1 MSACLNVESNHSFF
15 IIQYSSFITHYS
27 FHLNFL
33 FAWRY
38 FKSKKSTNA
47 INIIAWVT
55 VSAMAVGTAAIVV
68 VLSIFN
74 GFEGLVKTLYSS
86 FYPDVRITASQQKI
100 LLLDDATLAK
110 IKVLKNIA
118 AVSMVV
124 EENVHLQNGD
134 YRTNAVIKAVD
145 EEYNK
150 SSGVASM
157 MVNGKFET
165 GSIETPALVLGV
177 GIENALNLLSDR
189 SVTPVTAYLP
199 KRGVTSSNP
208 LESISTVNLQPTGSF
223 SIQQDFDN
231 KYVITNLSILKEM
244 LGMKH
249 NEYSAA
255 EIKLTDP
262 SAEKETIAALQQ
274 IMGNGYLVENRYQQN
289 RSLFAVMQLEKWAIY
304 GILSLILVIASFNM
318 IGALTMLVLE
328 KEQDI
333 QILQAM
339 GAEKKF
345 IQRIFL
351 TEGVLLAF
359 VGSIIGILLAMLFA
373 YLQVT
378 FKLIPLQGSF
388 VIDYYP
394 VDIFLTDIL
403 LVMLTVFVIAL
414 LASWVPSVKAAR
426 QKVSL
431 RAQ

>member
-1 MSACLNVESNHSFF
+1 LTIHHS
-15 IIQYSSFITHYS
+15 QKYP
-27 FHLNFL
+27 LNFL

-38 FKSKKSTNA
+38 FRSKKSTNA
-47 INIIAWVT
+47 INIIAWIT
-55 VSAMAVGTAAIVV
+55 VSAMAVGTAALVV

-86 FYPDVRITASQQKI
+86 FYPDIRITARQQKI
-100 LLLDDATLAK
+100 MLLDDATINK
-110 IKVLKNIA
+110 IKLLQNVKGL
-118 AVSMVV
+118 SMVV

-134 YRTNAVIKAVD
+134 YRTNAVIKGVD
-145 EEYNK
+145 EAYVNT
-150 SSGVASM
+150 SGVKDMITA
-157 MVNGKFET
+157 GQFEL
-165 GSIETPALVLGV
+165 GSNETPALVLGV
-177 GIENALNLLSDR
+177 GIEGALNLRSDR

-199 KRGVTSSNP
+199 KRGVTSANP
-208 LESISTVNLQPTGSF
+208 LDAISTVNLQPTGAF

-231 KYVITNLSILKEM
+231 KYVMTNLDILKEM
-244 LGMKH
+244 LGLQS

-255 EIKLTDP
+255 ELKLKDVK
-262 SAEKETIAALQQ
+262 AEKETIAALQKLL
-274 IMGNGYLVENRYQQN
+274 GNNYLVENRYQQN
-289 RSLFAVMQLEKWAIY
+289 RSLYGVMQVEKWAIY
-304 GILSLILVIASFNM
+304 GILSLILIIASFNM

-339 GAEKKF
+339 GASKSF

-351 TEGVLLAF
+351 TEGVLLALI
-359 VGSIIGILLAMLFA
+359 GSVIGIVLAFIFT

-394 VDIFLTDIL
+394 VDIYFTDIL
-403 LVMLTVFVIAL
+403 LIVATVFVIGL
-414 LASWVPSVKAAR
+414 LASWIPSIKAAK

>member
-1 MSACLNVESNHSFF
+1 
-15 IIQYSSFITHYS
+15 
-27 FHLNFL
+27 LNFL

-55 VSAMAVGTAAIVV
+55 VTAMAVGTAALVV

-86 FYPDVRITASQQKI
+86 FYPDVRITAEQQKI
-100 LLLDDATLAK
+100 MLLDDATLAK
-110 IKVLKNIA
+110 IRVLSNIQ
-118 AVSMVV
+118 AVSMIV

-134 YRTNAVIKAVD
+134 YRTNAVIKGVD
-145 EEYNK
+145 ENYNK
-150 SSGVASM
+150 ASGVSSM
-157 MVNGKFET
+157 ITNGQFEI
-165 GSIETPALVLGV
+165 GSVETPALVLGS

-189 SVTPVTAYLP
+189 AINPVTAYLP

-208 LESISTVNLQPTGSF
+208 LEAISTVNLQPTGSF

-231 KYVITNLSILKEM
+231 KYVITNIDILKEM
-244 LGMKH
+244 LGLKA
-249 NEYSAA
+249 NEYSSV
-255 EIKLTDP
+255 EIKLGDV
-262 SAEKETIAALQQ
+262 KEEEQTIASLQKLL
-274 IMGNGYLVENRYQQN
+274 GKGYLVENRYQQN

-304 GILSLILVIASFNM
+304 GILSLILVIAAFNM

-339 GAEKKF
+339 GGGRKF

-351 TEGVLLAF
+351 TEGVLLALA
-359 VGSIIGILLAMLFA
+359 GSIIGIILALIFS

-378 FKLIPLQGSF
+378 FKLIPLTGSF

-394 VDIFLTDIL
+394 VKILLTDLL
-403 LVMLTVFVIAL
+403 LVVATVIVIGL
-414 LASWVPSVKAAR
+414 LASWIPSLKAAR
-426 QKVSL
+426 QKISL

>member
-1 MSACLNVESNHSFF
+1 MIVISTVAFGYSQLTIHHS
-15 IIQYSSFITHYS
+15 QKHP
-27 FHLNFL
+27 LNFL

-38 FKSKKSTNA
+38 FRSKKSTNA
-47 INIIAWVT
+47 INIIAWIT
-55 VSAMAVGTAAIVV
+55 VLAMAVGTAALVV

-86 FYPDVRITASQQKI
+86 FYPDIRITAKQQKI
-100 LLLDDATLAK
+100 MLLDDVTIKK
-110 IKVLKNIA
+110 IKLLQNVQSL
-118 AVSMVV
+118 SMVL

-134 YRTNAVIKAVD
+134 YRTNAVIKGVD
-145 EEYNK
+145 DAYVQT
-150 SSGVASM
+150 SGVKEMITA
-157 MVNGKFET
+157 GQFEL
-165 GSIETPALVLGV
+165 GSNETPALVLGV
-177 GIENALNLLSDR
+177 GIEGALNLRSDR

-199 KRGVTSSNP
+199 KRGVTSTNP
-208 LESISTVNLQPTGSF
+208 LDAISTVNLQPTGAF

-231 KYVITNLSILKEM
+231 KYVLTNLAILKEM
-244 LGMKH
+244 LGLKP

-255 EIKLTDP
+255 ELKLKDITT
-262 SAEKETIAALQQ
+262 EKETIAAIQQ
-274 IMGNGYLVENRYQQN
+274 ILGNNYLVENRYQQN
-289 RSLFAVMQLEKWAIY
+289 RSLFGVMQMEKWAIY
-304 GILSLILVIASFNM
+304 GILSLILIIASFNM

-339 GAEKKF
+339 GAGKSF

-351 TEGVLLAF
+351 TEGVLLALI
-359 VGSIIGILLAMLFA
+359 GSVIGIVLALIFS

-394 VDIFLTDIL
+394 VEISITDIL
-403 LVMLTVFVIAL
+403 LIVLTVFVIGL
-414 LASWVPSVKAAR
+414 LASWLPSAKAAK

>member
-1 MSACLNVESNHSFF
+1 
-15 IIQYSSFITHYS
+15 
-27 FHLNFL
+27 LNFL

-55 VSAMAVGTAAIVV
+55 VTAMAVGTAALVV

-86 FYPDVRITASQQKI
+86 FYPDVRITAEQQKI
-100 LLLDDATLAK
+100 MLLDDATLAK
-110 IKVLKNIA
+110 IRLLTNVT

-134 YRTNAVIKAVD
+134 YRTNAVIKGVD
-145 EEYNK
+145 ENYNK
-150 SSGVASM
+150 ASGVSSM
-157 MVNGKFET
+157 ISNGRFET
-165 GSIETPALVLGV
+165 GSVETPALVLGV

-189 SVTPVTAYLP
+189 AINPVTAYLP

-208 LESISTVNLQPTGSF
+208 LEAISTVNLQPTGSF

-231 KYVITNLSILKEM
+231 KYVITNIDILKEM
-244 LGMKH
+244 LGLKP
-249 NEYSAA
+249 NEYSSA
-255 EIKLTDP
+255 EIKLANVKD
-262 SAEKETIAALQQ
+262 EEQTIAALQQ
-274 IMGNGYLVENRYQQN
+274 LLGKGYLVENRYQQN

-304 GILSLILVIASFNM
+304 GILSLILVIAAFNM

-339 GAEKKF
+339 GGSRKF
-345 IQRIFL
+345 IQKIFL
-351 TEGVLLAF
+351 TEGVLLALT
-359 VGSIIGILLAMLFA
+359 GSIIGIMLALIFS

-378 FKLIPLQGSF
+378 FKLIPLTGSF

-394 VDIFLTDIL
+394 VKILLTDIL
-403 LVMLTVFVIAL
+403 LVITTVIIIGL

>member
-1 MSACLNVESNHSFF
+1 
-15 IIQYSSFITHYS
+15 
-27 FHLNFL
+27 
-33 FAWRY
+33 
-38 FKSKKSTNA
+38 
-47 INIIAWVT
+47 
-55 VSAMAVGTAAIVV
+55 MAVGTAALVV

-86 FYPDVRITASQQKI
+86 FYPDIRITARQQKI
-100 LLLDDATLAK
+100 MLLDDATINK
-110 IKVLKNIA
+110 IKLLQNVKGL
-118 AVSMVV
+118 SMVV

-134 YRTNAVIKAVD
+134 YRTNAVIKGVD
-145 EEYNK
+145 EAYVTT
-150 SSGVASM
+150 SGVKDMITA
-157 MVNGKFET
+157 GQFEL
-165 GSIETPALVLGV
+165 GSNETPALVLGV
-177 GIENALNLLSDR
+177 GIEGALNLRSDR

-208 LESISTVNLQPTGSF
+208 LDAISTVNLQPTGAF

-231 KYVITNLSILKEM
+231 KYVMTNLDILKEM
-244 LGMKH
+244 LGLQS

-255 EIKLTDP
+255 ELKLKDVK
-262 SAEKETIAALQQ
+262 AEKETIAALQQ
-274 IMGNGYLVENRYQQN
+274 LLGNKYLVENRYQQN
-289 RSLFAVMQLEKWAIY
+289 RSLFGVMQVEKWAIY
-304 GILSLILVIASFNM
+304 GILSLILIIASFNM

-339 GAEKKF
+339 GASKSF

-351 TEGVLLAF
+351 TEGVLLALI
-359 VGSIIGILLAMLFA
+359 GSVIGIVLAFIFT

-394 VDIFLTDIL
+394 VDIYFTDIL
-403 LVMLTVFVIAL
+403 LIVATVFVIGL
-414 LASWVPSVKAAR
+414 LASWIPSIKAAK

>member
-1 MSACLNVESNHSFF
+1 
-15 IIQYSSFITHYS
+15 
-27 FHLNFL
+27 
-33 FAWRY
+33 
-38 FKSKKSTNA
+38 
-47 INIIAWVT
+47 
-55 VSAMAVGTAAIVV
+55 MAVGTAAIVV

-86 FYPDVRITASQQKI
+86 FYPDIRIMAAQQKVM
-100 LLLDDATLAK
+100 LLDDSTLAK
-110 IKVLKNIA
+110 IRLLKNISA
-118 AVSMVV
+118 ISMVV
-124 EENVHLQNGD
+124 EENVHLQNGE
-134 YRTNAVIKAVD
+134 YRTNAVVKGVD
-145 EEYNK
+145 DHYQS
-150 SSGVASM
+150 SSGVSSM
-157 MVNGKFET
+157 MMNGKFET
-165 GSIETPALVLGV
+165 GTIETPALVLGV

-189 SVTPVTAYLP
+189 AITPVTAYLP

-231 KYVITNLSILKEM
+231 KYVITNISILKEM
-244 LGMKH
+244 LGMKP
-249 NEYSAA
+249 NEYSSA
-255 EIKLTDP
+255 EIKLRDP
-262 SAEKETIAALQQ
+262 AVEKEVIVALQQ
-274 IMGNGYLVENRYQQN
+274 MLGKGYLVENRYEQN

-339 GAEKKF
+339 GAEKSF

-359 VGSIIGILLAMLFA
+359 AGTVIGILLAFLFA

-394 VDIFLTDIL
+394 VQILLTDIL
-403 LVMLTVFVIAL
+403 LVMATVFVIAL
-414 LASWVPSVKAAR
+414 LASWVPSLKAAR

-431 RAQ
+431 RSQ

>member
-1 MSACLNVESNHSFF
+1 
-15 IIQYSSFITHYS
+15 
-27 FHLNFL
+27 
-33 FAWRY
+33 
-38 FKSKKSTNA
+38 
-47 INIIAWVT
+47 
-55 VSAMAVGTAAIVV
+55 MAVGTAALVV

-86 FYPDVRITASQQKI
+86 FYPDVRITAEQQKI
-100 LLLDDATLAK
+100 MLLDDATLAK
-110 IKVLKNIA
+110 IRVLTNVT

-134 YRTNAVIKAVD
+134 YRTNAVIKGVD
-145 EEYNK
+145 ENYNK
-150 SSGVASM
+150 ASGVSSM
-157 MVNGKFET
+157 ITNGQFET
-165 GSIETPALVLGV
+165 GSVETPALVLGV

-189 SVTPVTAYLP
+189 AINPVTAYLP

-208 LESISTVNLQPTGSF
+208 LEAISTVNLQPTGSF

-231 KYVITNLSILKEM
+231 KYVITNIDILKEM
-244 LGMKH
+244 LGLKA
-249 NEYSAA
+249 NEYSSA
-255 EIKLTDP
+255 EIKLANVKDEET
-262 SAEKETIAALQQ
+262 TIAALQQ
-274 IMGNGYLVENRYQQN
+274 LLGKGYLVENRYQQN

-339 GAEKKF
+339 GGGRKF
-345 IQRIFL
+345 IQKIFL
-351 TEGVLLAF
+351 TEGVLLALT
-359 VGSIIGILLAMLFA
+359 GSIIGIILALIFS

-378 FKLIPLQGSF
+378 FKLIPLSGSF

-394 VDIFLTDIL
+394 VKILLTDIL
-403 LVMLTVFVIAL
+403 LVVVTVIVIGL
-414 LASWVPSVKAAR
+414 VASWVPSVKAAR

>member
-1 MSACLNVESNHSFF
+1 MTIHHS
-15 IIQYSSFITHYS
+15 QKHP
-27 FHLNFL
+27 LNFL

-38 FKSKKSTNA
+38 FRSKKSTNA
-47 INIIAWVT
+47 INIIAWIT
-55 VSAMAVGTAAIVV
+55 VMAMAVGTAALVV

-86 FYPDVRITASQQKI
+86 FYPDIRITAKQQKI
-100 LLLDDATLAK
+100 MLLDDATIKK
-110 IKVLKNIA
+110 IKLLQNVQSL
-118 AVSMVV
+118 SMVL

-134 YRTNAVIKAVD
+134 YRTNAVIKGVD
-145 EEYNK
+145 DAYVQT
-150 SSGVASM
+150 SGVKE
-157 MVNGKFET
+157 MVTSGQFEL
-165 GSIETPALVLGV
+165 GSNETPALVLGV
-177 GIENALNLLSDR
+177 GIEGALNLRSDR

-199 KRGVTSSNP
+199 KRGVTSTNP
-208 LESISTVNLQPTGSF
+208 LDAISTVNLQPTGAF

-231 KYVITNLSILKEM
+231 KYVLTNLDILKEM
-244 LGMKH
+244 LGLKP

-255 EIKLTDP
+255 ELKLKDVK
-262 SAEKETIAALQQ
+262 AEAETIAAIQK
-274 IMGNGYLVENRYQQN
+274 IAGNNYLVENRYQQN
-289 RSLFAVMQLEKWAIY
+289 RSLFGVMQMEKWAIY
-304 GILSLILVIASFNM
+304 GILSLILIIASFNM

-339 GAEKKF
+339 GAGKSF
-345 IQRIFL
+345 VQRIFL
-351 TEGVLLAF
+351 TEGVLLALI
-359 VGSIIGILLAMLFA
+359 GSVIGIVLALIFS

-394 VDIFLTDIL
+394 VEISITDIL
-403 LVMLTVFVIAL
+403 LIVVTVFVIGL
-414 LASWVPSVKAAR
+414 LASWLPSVKAAK

>member
-1 MSACLNVESNHSFF
+1 M
-15 IIQYSSFITHYS
+15 
-27 FHLNFL
+27 NFL

-55 VSAMAVGTAAIVV
+55 VTAMAVGTAALVV

-86 FYPDVRITASQQKI
+86 FYPDVRITAEQQKI
-100 LLLDDATLAK
+100 MLLDDATLAK
-110 IKVLKNIA
+110 IRVLTNVT

-134 YRTNAVIKAVD
+134 YRTNAVIKGVD
-145 EEYNK
+145 ENYNK
-150 SSGVASM
+150 ASGVSSM
-157 MVNGKFET
+157 VTNGQFET
-165 GSIETPALVLGV
+165 GSVETPALVLGV
-177 GIENALNLLSDR
+177 GIENALNLMSDR
-189 SVTPVTAYLP
+189 AINPVTAYLP

-208 LESISTVNLQPTGSF
+208 LEAISTVNLQPTGSF

-231 KYVITNLSILKEM
+231 KYVITNIDILKEM
-244 LGMKH
+244 LGLKP
-249 NEYSAA
+249 NEYSSA
-255 EIKLTDP
+255 EIKLANVKD
-262 SAEKETIAALQQ
+262 EKQTIAGLQKLL
-274 IMGNGYLVENRYQQN
+274 GKGYLVENRYQQN

-304 GILSLILVIASFNM
+304 GILSLILVIAAFNM

-339 GAEKKF
+339 GGSRKF
-345 IQRIFL
+345 IQKIFL
-351 TEGVLLAF
+351 TEGVLLALT
-359 VGSIIGILLAMLFA
+359 GSIIGIILALIFS
-373 YLQVT
+373 YLQVK
-378 FKLIPLQGSF
+378 FKLIPLTGSF

-394 VDIFLTDIL
+394 VKILLTDIL
-403 LVMLTVFVIAL
+403 LVITTVIVIGL

>member
-1 MSACLNVESNHSFF
+1 M
-15 IIQYSSFITHYS
+15 
-27 FHLNFL
+27 NFL

-38 FKSKKSTNA
+38 FRSKKSTNA

-55 VSAMAVGTAAIVV
+55 VTAMAVGTAALVV

-86 FYPDVRITASQQKI
+86 FYPDIRITAEQQKI
-100 LLLDDATLAK
+100 MLLDDATLAK
-110 IKVLKNIA
+110 IRVLTNVT

-134 YRTNAVIKAVD
+134 YRTNAVIKGVD
-145 EEYNK
+145 DNYNK
-150 SSGVASM
+150 ASGVSSM
-157 MVNGKFET
+157 ISNGEFET
-165 GSIETPALVLGV
+165 GSVETPALVLGV

-189 SVTPVTAYLP
+189 AINPVTAYLP
-199 KRGVTSSNP
+199 KRGVTSSDP
-208 LESISTVNLQPTGSF
+208 LEAISTVNLQPTGSF

-231 KYVITNLSILKEM
+231 KYVITNIDILKEM
-244 LGMKH
+244 LGLKP
-249 NEYSAA
+249 NEYSSA
-255 EIKLTDP
+255 EIKLVNIKD
-262 SAEKETIAALQQ
+262 EEQTIAALQKVL
-274 IMGNGYLVENRYQQN
+274 GRGYLVENRYQQN

-304 GILSLILVIASFNM
+304 GILSLILVIAAFNM

-339 GAEKKF
+339 GGGRKF
-345 IQRIFL
+345 IQKIFL
-351 TEGVLLAF
+351 TEGVLLALT
-359 VGSIIGILLAMLFA
+359 GSIIGIILALIFS

-378 FKLIPLQGSF
+378 FKLIPLTGSF

-394 VDIFLTDIL
+394 VKILLTDIL
-403 LVMLTVFVIAL
+403 LVITTVIVIGL

-426 QKVSL
+426 QKISL

>member
-1 MSACLNVESNHSFF
+1 
-15 IIQYSSFITHYS
+15 
-27 FHLNFL
+27 
-33 FAWRY
+33 
-38 FKSKKSTNA
+38 
-47 INIIAWVT
+47 
-55 VSAMAVGTAAIVV
+55 MAVGTAAIVV

-100 LLLDDATLAK
+100 MLLDDATLAK

-145 EEYNK
+145 ESYNK
-150 SSGVASM
+150 SSGVSSM

-231 KYVITNLSILKEM
+231 KYVITNLAILKEM
-244 LGMKH
+244 LGMKS

-262 SAEKETIAALQQ
+262 SAEKETIASLQQ

-359 VGSIIGILLAMLFA
+359 VGSVIGILLAMLFA

-394 VDIFLTDIL
+394 VDIFFTDIL